1 MDLRGQMWN
10 SCKATTF
17 EPADCLVGWEAEMKK
32 IDEEYDRRAPL
43 PKLNPVAEKLKAQE
57 AAAKKKAAEL
67 LDRKE
72 RLKRLARL
80 HGELRYGEESDGD
93 QADNEVEEE
102 DEALG
107 AEAVAAELLALEKQL
122 TMLTG
127 SHAAAAAA
135 AAAAAGEDINNV
147 NNIKQVSTHN
157 NVKKFL

>member
-1 MDLRGQMWN
+1 M
-10 SCKATTF
+10 
-17 EPADCLVGWEAEMKK
+17 
-32 IDEEYDRRAPL
+32 
-43 PKLNPVAEKLKAQE
+43 
-57 AAAKKKAAEL
+57 
-67 LDRKE
+67 
-72 RLKRLARL
+72 
-80 HGELRYGEESDGD
+80 
-93 QADNEVEEE
+93 EEE